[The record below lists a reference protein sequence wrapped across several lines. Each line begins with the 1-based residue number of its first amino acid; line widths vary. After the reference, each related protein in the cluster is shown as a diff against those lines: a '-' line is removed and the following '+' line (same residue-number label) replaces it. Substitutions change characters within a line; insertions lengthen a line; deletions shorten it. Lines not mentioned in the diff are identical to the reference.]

1 MSNRNIEKVERSLL
15 DLYQAGIPFLEEYP
29 WEFEHDRWAEMLICL
44 LIGIGVEANSARSI
58 VSTLTELEVM
68 SVAGL
73 AQANQEQQ
81 TFIRRVLVQS
91 RVDDRT
97 ADKAVALFKSVAAAI
112 NKRWNGHLQRLLR
125 EYGQTMTNDL
135 ATLLAENGVE
145 RRIAQKVA
153 TLWLQNVANI
163 PIVLPD
169 DSHIQGFCRHS
180 RISQGQLLETADRLG
195 LNVTVLD
202 DLLALQAQSNGNLRN
217 RSHNS
222 VTPKRKRTTSTA

>member
-58 VSTLTELEVM
+58 VSTLTELDVT
-68 SVAGL
+68 SVTSL
-73 AQANQEQQ
+73 ARANQEQEA
-81 TFIRRVLVQS
+81 FIRRVLLQS
-91 RVDDRT
+91 GIEERT
-97 ADKAVALFKSVAAAI
+97 ADNAIALFTSVAAAI
-112 NKRWNGHLQRLLR
+112 KKRWNGHLHRLLR
-125 EYGQTMTNDL
+125 EHGQTMTDDL
-135 ATLLAENGVE
+135 GALLVENGVE

-163 PIVLPD
+163 PLLLPD
-169 DSHIQGFCRHS
+169 DAHIRSFCKRAG
-180 RISQGQLLETADRLG
+180 ISPRQLLETADGLG

-202 DLLALQAQSNGNLRN
+202 DLLALQAQSNGGSHR
-217 RSHNS
+217 RS
-222 VTPKRKRTTSTA
+222 TSSGRRLHQSR